1 MKKTAIVSVAAM
13 LTAGAAMAQTPYG
26 PPITLEQARKCYAA
40 SEAEAARNK
49 WPVTIVVLDS
59 GGHLKLLQTMDNTQL
74 ASPEIAR
81 EKAWTAFGY
90 RRSTKVLQD
99 ALAKG
104 GDGWRFLQLHRAV
117 SVEGGLPIISDGK
130 IIGAVGVSGVNSD
143 QDGVVAK
150 ACADVM
156 K

>member
-1 MKKTAIVSVAAM
+1 MKKTAIASVAAM
-13 LTAGAAMAQTPYG
+13 LIAGAAMAQTPYG

-40 SEAEAARNK
+40 AEAEAARNK
-49 WPVTIVVLDS
+49 WPVSIAVLDS

-81 EKAWTAFGY
+81 EKAWSAFGY
-90 RRSTKVLQD
+90 RRPTKALQD
-99 ALAKG
+99 ALAAG
-104 GDGWRFLQLHRAV
+104 GEGWRFLQLHRAV
-117 SVEGGLPIISDGK
+117 SVDGGLPIISDGK
-130 IIGAVGVSGVNSD
+130 IIGAVGVSGVASVD
-143 QDGVVAK
+143 DGKIAK

>member
-1 MKKTAIVSVAAM
+1 MKKIAIVSVAAM
-13 LTAGAAMAQTPYG
+13 LSAGAAVAQTPYG

-40 SEAEAARNK
+40 AETEAARNK
-49 WPVTIVVLDS
+49 WPVTIAVLDS

-81 EKAWTAFGY
+81 EKAWSAFGY
-90 RRSTKVLQD
+90 RRPTKAFQD
-99 ALAKG
+99 GLAKG
-104 GDGWRFLQLHRAV
+104 GEGWRLLHLHRAIA
-117 SVEGGLPIISDGK
+117 VEGGLPIVTDGK
-130 IIGAVGVSGVNSD
+130 IIGAVGVSGVTSE
-143 QDGVVAK
+143 QDGQIAK